1 MRITVTIDDALYEQA
16 REHAGQS
23 INTPSELL
31 NEAVKTFVQVQTAR
45 RLAALGGTAPEM
57 LDIPRHRGDASKK

>member
-16 REHAGQS
+16 REYAGPS
-23 INTPSELL
+23 INTPSDLL

-45 RLAALGGTAPEM
+45 RLAALGGSAPEM
-57 LDIPRHRGDASKK
+57 LYIPRHRGA